1 MPIWQGDALEELRLL
16 PAESVQCS
24 VTSPPYWGL
33 RDYGVAGQ
41 LGLEKTPD
49 EYVERLVEVFR
60 EVGRVLRKDGTLW
73 LNLGDSYN
81 NFRTQMGPGQAVH
94 GREKLN
100 GKPAVN
106 SKERGWNGLK
116 EKDLVGIPWRVA
128 FALQADGWY
137 LRSDIIWSKPNPMPE
152 SVTDRPTKAHEYLF
166 LLAKS
171 ERYYYDHEAIK
182 EPAVCGD
189 PRKPY
194 APGQVDARGNGHDRN
209 GGKIRPS
216 VARGGF
222 NGKTEALAGRNAFRA
237 VEDWRNRRTVW
248 TVTPQ
253 PFKGA
258 HFAVFPEKLVE
269 PCILAGSRPGD
280 LVLDPFC
287 GSGTVGVVA
296 ARYGRGFIGIELNAA
311 YCQMARDRIGR

>member
-1 MPIWQGDALEELRLL
+1 
-16 PAESVQCS
+16 
-24 VTSPPYWGL
+24 
-33 RDYGVAGQ
+33 
-41 LGLEKTPD
+41 
-49 EYVERLVEVFR
+49 
-60 EVGRVLRKDGTLW
+60 
-73 LNLGDSYN
+73 
-81 NFRTQMGPGQAVH
+81 
-94 GREKLN
+94 
-100 GKPAVN
+100 
-106 SKERGWNGLK
+106 
-116 EKDLVGIPWRVA
+116 
-128 FALQADGWY
+128 
-137 LRSDIIWSKPNPMPE
+137 RSDIIWSKPNPMPE

-182 EPAVCGD
+182 EPAVCGA

>member
-81 NFRTQMGPGQAVH
+81 NFRTEMGPGQAVH

-137 LRSDIIWSKPNPMPE
+137 LRSDIIWAKPNPMPE
-152 SVTDRPTKAHEYLF
+152 SVRDRPTRSHEYLF
-166 LLAKS
+166 LLTKS
-171 ERYYYDHEAIK
+171 ERYYYDTDAIAEPLVRPDEAT
-182 EPAVCGD
+182 
-189 PRKPY
+189 RKT
-194 APGQVDARGNGHDRN
+194 PGRFGGANKHVEAGKQSRLHSGNEYLGTSN
-209 GGKIRPS
+209 G
-216 VARGGF
+216 
-222 NGKTEALAGRNAFRA
+222 T
-237 VEDWRNRRTVW
+237 RNRRTVW
-248 TVTPQ
+248 TITPQ